1 MRRFIFKLTLFLF
14 PFFLALFIE
23 LFVLPMDYFTFRVW
37 EAVVVRKFKNILPG
51 PFYPNQEMTKV
62 EEGDLG
68 HHFRSAAK
76 GKVRWVTDRYGYR
89 KKNTEV
95 RKHQI
100 VIVGESNIA
109 GSSLT
114 QEEILS
120 EVLEKRLKVSV
131 YPYAP
136 VGGINSFLKDKRF
149 IENSP
154 DILIF
159 ARVERELLDLP
170 ILKEP
175 KDRKWASKLRRKME
189 QNQWVQNFIVP
200 LDRLYKF
207 NMLHFFRA
215 SLRRCI
221 ASPPEN
227 FLPRV
232 SSPYGRVLFLQGAEA
247 NRDVSKEKLNQTIQI
262 ILSYNNTVRSRGI
275 RFIFVPIPNKENIF
289 YEYLQT
295 KRPVFLEQLISELK
309 SYGIETID
317 TQKAFEEAFQKNQIL
332 LHHTDDTHWN
342 ANGVKLTAELIKNWI
357 EKKE

>member
-1 MRRFIFKLTLFLF
+1 MRRFIFKSTLFLF

-23 LFVLPMDYFTFRVW
+23 LFILPMDYFTFRVW
-37 EAVVVRKFKNILPG
+37 EAVVVRKFRNILPG
-51 PFYPNQEMTKV
+51 PFYPNKEITKV

-68 HHFRSAAK
+68 HHFHFAVKR
-76 GKVRWVTDRYGYR
+76 KVRWVTDRYGYR
-89 KKNTEV
+89 KKNTDV

-120 EVLEKRLKVSV
+120 EVLEKRLNVSV

-136 VGGINSFLKDKRF
+136 VGGITSFLKNKRF
-149 IENSP
+149 IENPP

-159 ARVERELLDLP
+159 ARVERHLLDLP

-175 KDRKWASKLRRKME
+175 KDRKWASKLRQKMN
-189 QNQWVQNFIVP
+189 QNQWIQNFIVQ
-200 LDRLYKF
+200 LDRLYKL

-227 FLPRV
+227 LFPRV
-232 SSPYGRVLFLQGAEA
+232 SSPYGRILFLQGAEA

-262 ILSYNNTVRSRGI
+262 IISYNNTVRSRGI
-275 RFIFVPIPNKENIF
+275 RFIFVPIPGKENIF
-289 YEYLQT
+289 HELLET
-295 KRPVFLEQLISELK
+295 NRPVFIEELIAKLK
-309 SYGIETID
+309 KHGVETID
-317 TQKAFEEAFQKNQIL
+317 TQKAFEEAYRKNQML
-332 LHHTDDTHWN
+332 LYHTEDTHWN
-342 ANGVKLTAELIKNWI
+342 ANGVRLTAELIKNWI